1 MMTRGERNGT
11 NASAGEPP
19 TATLEQ
25 RPQVLT
31 RREPLDRHRRGQG
44 FSGDVYRLRGRRARP
59 DCYFRFAI
67 LPDVL
72 LVSTAACG
80 AAAELGGARCSSP
93 PTPMQSMEPPK
104 APLQFSTMNQEKEEE
119 NEEEKKEKER
129 GRKKKREMSLHKSKF

>member
-1 MMTRGERNGT
+1 MTRGERNSA

-19 TATLEQ
+19 AATLEQ

-31 RREPLDRHRRGQG
+31 RHEPLDRHRRGQG
-44 FSGDVYRLRGRRARP
+44 FSGDMYRLRGRRARP

-80 AAAELGGARCSSP
+80 AAAELGVLGCSSP

-104 APLQFSTMNQEKEEE
+104 APLQFSTMNQEEKEKNEE
-119 NEEEKKEKER
+119 DGEKKRGKEEEKKNKP
-129 GRKKKREMSLHKSKF
+129 S